1 MGKFVLLNAR
11 IFAGAADLTSNSN
24 KVELKAER
32 AEEATTNFGS
42 GGWQEYIAGLGSAE
56 VSAEGQW
63 EAFDLSK
70 VDDSRWA
77 ALGGAGPWSI
87 SPAGAAVGAL
97 AYFGSFL
104 DASYSL
110 GGEVGK
116 VAPWKAAGKS
126 TWPLV
131 RGLIAHDPGTART
144 ATGTGT
150 GAQLGAVAAGQQVY
164 CSLHVLSIAGTG
176 TPTIT
181 VAVESDTSGAFAAP
195 TTRLTFAAATALGGQ
210 IVRAPGPITD
220 TWWRPKWTISGT
232 SPSFLFAAA
241 FGIA

>member
-1 MGKFVLLNAR
+1 MGKFVLFNAR

-32 AEEATTNFGS
+32 ADEDVTTFGS
-42 GGWQEYIAGLGSAE
+42 LGWKEAIAGLGSAD

-87 SPAGAAVGAL
+87 TPGGASVGTL
-97 AYFGSFL
+97 AYFANFL
-104 DASYSL
+104 DASYTV
-110 GGEVGK
+110 GGDVGK
-116 VAPWKAAGKS
+116 VAPWKSAGKS

-131 RGLIAHDPGTART
+131 RGQIAHDPGTART
-144 ATGTGT
+144 ATGTGA
-150 GAQLGAVAAGQQVY
+150 GAQLGAVAAGAQLY

-181 VAVESDTSGAFAAP
+181 VAVESDTSNAFAAP
-195 TTRLTFAAATALGGQ
+195 TTRLTFAAATVLGGQ
-210 IVRAPGPITD
+210 ILRVPGPITD

-232 SPSFLFAAA
+232 TPSFLFAAA